1 MRDTGRSLR
10 MAALSKSFGD
20 VVALHP
26 TDLSVNASEF
36 LTLLGPSGS
45 GKSTLLNLT
54 AGYFDATAGDIFIGD
69 RNVTHVPPRGRNI
82 GMVFQ
87 SYALFPHMTVFGN
100 VSYGLKV
107 RRVPRVEITR
117 RVDEVLG
124 LMQLEAFADR
134 SVQTLSGGQQQRVA
148 LARALV
154 IEPDV
159 LLMDEPL
166 GALDKQLRK
175 AVQLEL
181 RRMHQKRGRTTI
193 YVTHDQE
200 EALILSDR
208 VAVLAA
214 GRVQQIGSASDL
226 YERPAN
232 AFVAGFIGESN
243 LLPARVLSTSSDGAE
258 AEVPAL
264 GCVVRASAA
273 PGVKPGSSCLL
284 LIRPEQIELA
294 HDGLVDATVI
304 EVVYLGEV
312 AQYMLQLETGN
323 TLTARSM
330 QAVRHDVGSRLKFSW
345 RADEIRFVPSHLEGE
360 LP

>member
-107 RRVPRVEITR
+107 RRIPRVEITR

-243 LLPARVLSTSSDGAE
+243 LCQREFFRRLPM
-258 AEVPAL
+258 
-264 GCVVRASAA
+264 VRRRRFQLSAA
-273 PGVKPGSSCLL
+273 WSEPP
-284 LIRPEQIELA
+284 P
-294 HDGLVDATVI
+294 HLV
-304 EVVYLGEV
+304 
-312 AQYMLQLETGN
+312 
-323 TLTARSM
+323 
-330 QAVRHDVGSRLKFSW
+330 
-345 RADEIRFVPSHLEGE
+345 
-360 LP
+360 